1 MAAYAIGSITLRSTE
16 WQQEYGAH
24 MPALVAKH
32 GGKLVAKSAPQAM
45 ESAPALPQTM
55 VVIEFPSAEHAHA
68 WYDDPEHARLQ
79 KLRQSGADFSMV
91 LVGA

>member
-24 MPALVAKH
+24 MPALTVKY
-32 GGKLVAKSAPQAM
+32 GGKLLVKAAPLAI
-45 ESAPALPQTM
+45 ESAPALPEIM
-55 VVIEFPSAEHAHA
+55 VIIEFPSAAQAQA
-68 WYDDPEHARLQ
+68 WYDDPDHARLK
-79 KLRQSGADFSMV
+79 KLRQGGADFSLV